1 MKKLFTRIASAGSVA
16 LAMATPLASKALV
29 VQDVGTALALG
40 SANPEEITISI
51 VNWVLG
57 LLALIA
63 VILVL
68 IGGFMWMTAGGNE
81 DKIGRAK
88 KLLVAAVTGLVI
100 ILAAWGISIYA
111 INILGKA
118 TGSGSI

>member
-16 LAMATPLASKALV
+16 LAMAAPLASKAV
-29 VQDVGTALALG
+29 ISFQDLSGTLGLG
-40 SANPEEITISI
+40 SENPENVVIDI

-111 INILGKA
+111 IDILGTA
-118 TGSGSI
+118 TGST

>member
-1 MKKLFTRIASAGSVA
+1 MKKLFTRIASASTVA
-16 LAMATPLASKALV
+16 LAMAAPLVSKAISYVNYSGTLGLGTEGPDTV
-29 VQDVGTALALG
+29 VIA
-40 SANPEEITISI
+40 I

-111 INILGKA
+111 INILGTA
-118 TGSGSI
+118 TGSGTI